1 MLDIAAKTQAPR
13 DRRMHRSLRAG
24 AYGLAAVALIYC
36 AALAVVFILGQSLP
50 DEPAAARLPA
60 VAIVFYDN
68 ATSMRQARV
77 RAASAR
83 VTKYYANRLIA
94 VGGWRPERGY
104 NGAAVMASEALAM
117 GVASEYLRHD
127 TQSNDSVS
135 NLRSAAAL
143 SQDFADATLELI
155 SDRYH
160 LVRLGLL
167 AKQILPGREI
177 TLVPA
182 SINMGPGETLWRLHH
197 EVLAYAS
204 LLLPRSWTEF
214 YLAHTRTAAATVPL
228 NAGLPDTMTASAH
241 MLMPSFR
248 RTIAFMKPA
257 VAK

>member
-1 MLDIAAKTQAPR
+1 MRIANYA
-13 DRRMHRSLRAG
+13 
-24 AYGLAAVALIYC
+24 LAAVALTYC
-36 AALAVVFILGQSLP
+36 AALATVFILGQSLP
-50 DEPAAARLPA
+50 DEPAAANAPVVA
-60 VAIVFYDN
+60 VVFYDN
-68 ATSMRQARV
+68 AAPMRQARV

-197 EVLAYAS
+197 EVLAYTT

-214 YLAHTRTAAATVPL
+214 YLAHTRTAAARIPL
-228 NAGLPDTMTASAH
+228 NAGFSDYDDCVSL
-241 MLMPSFR
+241 
-248 RTIAFMKPA
+248 
-257 VAK
+257 